1 MREIGILALIMLVA
15 GVLASVAA
23 AQEAVGTA
31 TEDLFVGFAPDPLVI
46 EMVTGSIEHGA
57 SSRYGGDPTE
67 SGQSETSSRIGA
79 ILERIEAHQL
89 GAKTVRAS
97 VECDPFCSGHFQGPD
112 SILGRGTYGGCG
124 TYYRSRPTQF
134 AYGEGCIG
142 CTVRLPG
149 NACEGCSAD
158 RRCQHPL
165 VGGTYSDQGAT
176 R

>member
-1 MREIGILALIMLVA
+1 MREIGILALIVLVT
-15 GVLASVAA
+15 GVVGSVAA
-23 AQEAVGTA
+23 AQEAVATA
-31 TEDLFVGFAPDPLVI
+31 TGDLFVGFAPDPLVI
-46 EMVTGSIEHGA
+46 EVVTGSIEHGA
-57 SSRYGGDPTE
+57 SSRRGGNPTE
-67 SGQSETSSRIGA
+67 SGQFETSRRIGA

-89 GAKTVRAS
+89 GVKTVRAP

-112 SILGRGTYGGCG
+112 SILGCG
-124 TYYRSRPTQF
+124 MYCRSRPTQF
-134 AYGEGCIG
+134 AYGEGCID

-158 RRCQHPL
+158 RRCQHPP

>member
-1 MREIGILALIMLVA
+1 MREIGILALIVLVA

-46 EMVTGSIEHGA
+46 EMVTGSIEHVA
-57 SSRYGGDPTE
+57 SSRCGGNPTE

-89 GAKTVRAS
+89 GVKTVRAS

-112 SILGRGTYGGCG
+112 SIVGRG
-124 TYYRSRPTQF
+124 TYYRSSPTQF
-134 AYGEGCIG
+134 AYGEGCID
-142 CTVRLPG
+142 CTVRLLC
-149 NACEGCSAD
+149 NACECCSAD
-158 RRCQHPL
+158 RQRPHPL
-165 VGGTYSDQGAT
+165 VGGIYSD
-176 R
+176 